1 MDVVFVLE
9 RTANVG
15 AANWASLLKFI
26 VYITNYNSY
35 GSGGARYGLLVFGN
49 GPTNVI
55 YLSNGIADTA
65 TLATLIQQT
74 PYNADTGA
82 NLYDALVMLRTQQ
95 FTAANGDR
103 PNAPNV
109 AVIIT
114 TSAPLDSMIVAEA
127 NNVKAANIKLVT
139 VGVGAGVN
147 QFTLQA
153 ISSYPQQL
161 GSTVF
166 LTASYSSLFTD
177 YKDWHP
183 ISYRLPWLAT
193 G

>member
-1 MDVVFVLE
+1 MDVVYVLE

-15 AANWASLLKFI
+15 AANWTTLLKFI
-26 VYITNYNSY
+26 VSAITYNTY
-35 GSGGARYGLLVFGN
+35 GSSGARYGLIVFGN
-49 GPTNVI
+49 GPTNI
-55 YLSNGIADTA
+55 FFLNNGAADRA

-74 PYNADTGA
+74 PYVADTGA
-82 NLYDALVMLRTQQ
+82 NLYDALVALRTQQ

-103 PNAPNV
+103 ANAPNV

-127 NNVKAANIKLVT
+127 NNAKAAGIKLLT

-161 GSTVF
+161 GVTVF
-166 LTASYSSLFTD
+166 LPASYSSLSTD
-177 YKDWHP
+177 FDDFY
-183 ISYRLPWLAT
+183 IGFRLPWLAT